1 MASYVVSEDF
11 KSDSPVELT
20 VSQNAL
26 SASGEGFTISD
37 ENGNVIFK
45 MDGHALSIR
54 DRCTLLDCDGN
65 PILTARKKVKFTLH
79 NVLFLFATSILFF
92 VSISLYLT

>member
-45 MDGHALSIR
+45 MDAEDLVMF
-54 DRCTLLDCDGN
+54 
-65 PILTARKKVKFTLH
+65 A
-79 NVLFLFATSILFF
+79 VL
-92 VSISLYLT
+92 